1 MKRVVQ
7 LLLVVA
13 VAGLAYWLWTVFFPS
28 PEKVIR
34 SRLNALATT
43 VSFDSRGG
51 LLSQALNAEK
61 AGDFFTLDVDVEV
74 TVPGFEELSM
84 HGRDE
89 VQQAAMA
96 ARSKLTAL
104 KVEFVDMNVKLD
116 PDGQGAKV
124 NLTGNA
130 RVPGEK
136 EVSAQEFNFM
146 LKKVNGKWLISRVE
160 TVKTLSLRG
169 ASPESAALLP
179 AGRRDFSL
187 VADES

>member
-7 LLLVVA
+7 LLFIMAL
-13 VAGLAYWLWTVFFPS
+13 AGLAYWLWTVFFPS

-34 SRLNALATT
+34 SRLTALAKT

-51 LLSQALNAEK
+51 MLSQALSAEK
-61 AGDFFTLDVDVEV
+61 IGDYFTTDVDIEIDVSGYGK
-74 TVPGFEELSM
+74 TSLQ
-84 HGRDE
+84 GRDE

-96 ARSKLTAL
+96 ARSRLTAL
-104 KVEFVDMNVKLD
+104 KVGFVDINVKLD

-130 RVPGEK
+130 NVPGEK
-136 EVSAQEFNFM
+136 ELSAQEFNIV
-146 LKKVNGKWLISRVE
+146 LKKVDGKWLISQVE
-160 TVKTLSLRG
+160 TVKTLSM
-169 ASPESAALLP
+169 A
-179 AGRRDFSL
+179 DFLL

>member
-7 LLLVVA
+7 LIFIVA
-13 VAGLAYWLWTVFFPS
+13 LAGLGYWLWTVFFPS

-34 SRLNALATT
+34 SRFNALAKT

-61 AGDFFTLDVDVEV
+61 IGDFFTTNVDIEIDV
-74 TVPGFEELSM
+74 TGYGKTSLQ
-84 HGRDE
+84 GRDE

-96 ARSKLTAL
+96 ARSRLSAL
-104 KVEFVDMNVKLD
+104 KVGFVDINVKLD

-130 RVPGEK
+130 SVPGEK
-136 EVSAQEFNFM
+136 DLSAQEFDFV
-146 LKKVNGKWLISRVE
+146 LKKVDGKWLISHVE
-160 TVKTLSLRG
+160 TVKTLSMTDI
-169 ASPESAALLP
+169 LL
-179 AGRRDFSL
+179 
-187 VADES
+187 VVDES

>member
-34 SRLNALATT
+34 SRLNDLAKT

-51 LLSQALNAEK
+51 MLSQALNAEK
-61 AGDFFTLDVDVEV
+61 VADFFTVDVDIQIDVAGYGRQ
-74 TVPGFEELSM
+74 TLQ
-84 HGRDE
+84 GRDE

-96 ARSKLTAL
+96 ARSRLTAL
-104 KVEFVDMNVKLD
+104 KVGFVDINVKLA
-116 PDGQGAKV
+116 PDGQSAKV

-130 RVPGEK
+130 NVPGEK
-136 EVSAQEFNFM
+136 DISAQEFNFV
-146 LKKVNGKWLISRVE
+146 LKKVDGKWLISHVE
-160 TVKTLSLRG
+160 TVKTLSLRNTSLRLAE
-169 ASPESAALLP
+169 AS
-179 AGRRDFSL
+179 
-187 VADES
+187 